1 VAQVF
6 LLRGAKQMLTLRGP
20 SGLRRGAALQDL
32 GIIEDGS
39 VLIRDGVIAAVGS
52 TRRLENLKEAR
63 TAIEIPAN
71 GSVVMPAFVD
81 ASLHLSLGSAN
92 DSSEHKRKKLAE
104 FYDQTLS
111 LMRACLQHGTLTAE
125 AKANGS
131 RGDFHSDISVL
142 RQLSNIGNQPVA
154 MVRTWRIAGPPLT
167 GELRTQG
174 FREAL
179 NAIAAKKLAQSIEL
193 MPQPGQPVQH
203 ELLSTARDKNWAV
216 KLHWS
221 GGPADILADYLAHF
235 NPEAVCCPCNLSP
248 DECSVLSR
256 QSAAVVFSPGREIV
270 EDPGGDAVSR
280 LLEAGAAL
288 AIGSGYDA
296 AQSPTFSMQ
305 MAVALAVL
313 RSRLSVEAAIAAAT
327 INAANAVG
335 CGHLRGSLEFGKRAD
350 VLVLNVPDYR
360 EIPRR
365 FGVNHVGIA
374 IRDGNLVLNRTR
386 WKIGS

>member
-6 LLRGAKQMLTLRGP
+6 LLRGAKQLLTLRGP

-39 VLIRDGVIAAVGS
+39 VLIRDGIIAAVGS

-63 TAIEIPAN
+63 TAIEVPAN
-71 GSVVMPAFVD
+71 GSIVMPAFVD
-81 ASLHLSLGSAN
+81 ASLHLSLGAN
-92 DSSEHKRKKLAE
+92 GSPEHKRKKLAE

-125 AKANGS
+125 AKANGHA
-131 RGDFHSDISVL
+131 GNFPSDIAVL
-142 RQLSNIGNQPVA
+142 RQLSTIGNQPVG
-154 MVRTWRIAGPPLT
+154 MIRTWRIAGSSLSTESLT
-167 GELRTQG
+167 PE

-179 NAIAAKKLAQSIEL
+179 NAISVKKLVQSVEV
-193 MPQPGQPVQH
+193 MPHPGQPLQP
-203 ELLSTARDKNWAV
+203 ELLAAAQHRNWAV

-221 GGPADILADYLAHF
+221 GGSADILADYLAHF
-235 NPEAVCCPCNLSP
+235 NPATVCCPCNLSS
-248 DECSVLSR
+248 DECSVLAR
-256 QSAAVVFSPGREIV
+256 QPAAIVFAPGREIV
-270 EDPGGDAVSR
+270 EDRSGDAMLR
-280 LLEAGAAL
+280 LFEAGAAI

-296 AQSPTFSMQ
+296 AESPTFSMQ

-313 RSRLSVEAAIAAAT
+313 RSRLSVEAAITAAT
-327 INAANAVG
+327 INAAYAVG

>member
-1 VAQVF
+1 
-6 LLRGAKQMLTLRGP
+6 MLTLRGP
-20 SGLRRGAALQDL
+20 SGLRRGAALHDL

-81 ASLHLSLGSAN
+81 ANLHLSLGGPN
-92 DSSEHKRKKLAE
+92 GSSEHKRKKLAE

-125 AKANGS
+125 VKANGNS
-131 RGDFHSDISVL
+131 GDFQSDISVL
-142 RQLSNIGNQPVA
+142 RQLSNIGNQPVG
-154 MVRTWRIAGPPLT
+154 MLRTWRVAGKSLS
-167 GELRTQG
+167 E
-174 FREAL
+174 EAL
-179 NAIAAKKLAQSIEL
+179 MHEFRQALQAISAKKLVQSVEVA
-193 MPQPGQPVQH
+193 PEPVQLIQQ
-203 ELLSTARDKNWAV
+203 ELLAAAKDKNWAV
-216 KLHWS
+216 KLQWC
-221 GGPADILADYLAHF
+221 GGNPEALADYLAHL
-235 NPEAVCCPCNLSP
+235 NPATVCCPSDLSAA
-248 DECSVLSR
+248 ECDVLARAS
-256 QSAAVVFSPGREIV
+256 SAVVFAPGREIV
-270 EDPGGDAVSR
+270 EDRQGDAARR
-280 LLEAGAAL
+280 LLEAGAAI
-288 AIGSGYDA
+288 AMGSGYDA

-305 MAVALAVL
+305 MAIALAVL
-313 RSRLSVEAAIAAAT
+313 RSRLSVEAAIVAAT
-327 INAANAVG
+327 INAAHAVG

-350 VLVLNVPDYR
+350 VLLLNLPDYR

-365 FGVNHVGIA
+365 FGVNHIGVA